1 MRRTIKF
8 TNRQAEMV
16 CATFVGNEKD
26 EHYSD
31 DEIREL
37 VVLMWEWQWGV
48 GRCLLDAIG
57 ISHTDGALD
66 QPGVT
71 YPMTTSSQLRSA
83 SRAR

>member
-1 MRRTIKF
+1 
-8 TNRQAEMV
+8 MV
-16 CATFVGNEKD
+16 CAMFVGDEKD

-37 VVLMWEWQWGV
+37 VVWNGNGASAVLSLMQLAFPTLM
-48 GRCLLDAIG
+48 GR
-57 ISHTDGALD
+57 SD

-83 SRAR
+83 SRVR